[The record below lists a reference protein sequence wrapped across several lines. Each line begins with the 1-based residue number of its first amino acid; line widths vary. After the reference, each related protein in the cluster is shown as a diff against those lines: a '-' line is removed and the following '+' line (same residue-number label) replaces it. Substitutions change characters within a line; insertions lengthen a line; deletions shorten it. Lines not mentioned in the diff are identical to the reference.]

1 MTASD
6 GQIRDLFGQQV
17 AISNGTLAVGAPGHP
32 YAASKS
38 GPGAAYAFNA
48 SSGTWKQT
56 AEMIAP
62 GGVNGDGIGSSVAV
76 SGTTIV
82 AGAPDRKIGAAAL
95 QGALFVSGTGSGT
108 ISGYVRDEEGVK
120 GLAGVKLDVVG
131 TSDEHEAVSK
141 AAKSDSSGH
150 YSFDVPPGQY
160 KVSASGEPDD
170 QNGGTLAVGTPP
182 AGIGSAGPVPSRVEC
197 SGTPGEGATCNLPPT
212 KTGDEATASFS
223 YTPCTSKERL
233 PNGKP
238 PSGCPIIFIPGF
250 LGSRL
255 SCSTGEVW
263 SNIPPHSVTEDFSNP
278 DFKDMALQSDGITNS
293 GAPGSCAQT
302 TEPLKGQDGV
312 LGLVSGKD
320 IYASALAYLNRIAP
334 RRVYGYPY
342 DWRKS
347 PLRAVPELNHEVDS
361 VLKTTKAA
369 RVVLMGHSMGGLVT
383 QAYIDNREYA
393 DKVVRAITLG
403 TPYWGAPKSHT
414 ALLSGKS
421 DELTT
426 EWLGLD
432 FLINA
437 RSGTL
442 TKAENYLQLA
452 ARNMQGLYWLYPS
465 TNYGSWLTV
474 KGEAF
479 SAAPRGGSAIGPW
492 VSALGG
498 NPELV
503 DSAVSGHSAL
513 DGFQTNGVDY
523 QALIGIGT
531 PTVTAMEIEYH
542 PVEAIAGV
550 EEQFGTGDGT
560 VPARSA
566 SQGTFEGNAPL
577 HDDVPIS
584 TACDVNHVALPGNP
598 GVQRR
603 IEGFLLRG
611 EAVKAADNKS
621 EEVCPYTGKQWH
633 FFLLPS
639 PSTPPKPRERPP
651 VRWC

>member
-1 MTASD
+1 M
-6 GQIRDLFGQQV
+6 
-17 AISNGTLAVGAPGHP
+17 
-32 YAASKS
+32 
-38 GPGAAYAFNA
+38 FNR
-48 SSGTWKQT
+48 
-56 AEMIAP
+56 
-62 GGVNGDGIGSSVAV
+62 GSLV
-76 SGTTIV
+76 
-82 AGAPDRKIGAAAL
+82 
-95 QGALFVSGTGSGT
+95 
-108 ISGYVRDEEGVK
+108 
-120 GLAGVKLDVVG
+120 
-131 TSDEHEAVSK
+131 
-141 AAKSDSSGH
+141 
-150 YSFDVPPGQY
+150 
-160 KVSASGEPDD
+160 
-170 QNGGTLAVGTPP
+170 
-182 AGIGSAGPVPSRVEC
+182 
-197 SGTPGEGATCNLPPT
+197 
-212 KTGDEATASFS
+212 
-223 YTPCTSKERL
+223 
-233 PNGKP
+233 
-238 PSGCPIIFIPGF
+238 
-250 LGSRL
+250 
-255 SCSTGEVW
+255 
-263 SNIPPHSVTEDFSNP
+263 NIPPHSVTEDFSNP

-479 SAAPRGGSAIGPW
+479 SAAPGA
-492 VSALGG
+492 
-498 NPELV
+498 E
-503 DSAVSGHSAL
+503 
-513 DGFQTNGVDY
+513 
-523 QALIGIGT
+523 
-531 PTVTAMEIEYH
+531 
-542 PVEAIAGV
+542 
-550 EEQFGTGDGT
+550 
-560 VPARSA
+560 ARSA
-566 SQGTFEGNAPL
+566 
-577 HDDVPIS
+577 
-584 TACDVNHVALPGNP
+584 PG
-598 GVQRR
+598 
-603 IEGFLLRG
+603 
-611 EAVKAADNKS
+611 
-621 EEVCPYTGKQWH
+621 
-633 FFLLPS
+633 
-639 PSTPPKPRERPP
+639 
-651 VRWC
+651 